1 MSNKVIAGVVI
12 VLVLVGAAWL
22 IYSKADANGASTN
35 TEQTTVGA
43 GAETGKKP
51 GKATPYFD
59 WKFTASGERVDT
71 GAPKTKVTL
80 MSNDH
85 AYDVGT
91 YLGSCS
97 RISSKNLQVGEV
109 DGVLCWFAGGGDE
122 LGIFKEGDS
131 FVVKKR
137 QVDEGT
143 AETPS
148 TPTAFTA
155 IVQLQEM

>member
-1 MSNKVIAGVVI
+1 MNNKIIAGIAI
-12 VLVLVGAAWL
+12 VLVLVAASWL
-22 IYSKADANGASTN
+22 IYSK
-35 TEQTTVGA
+35 TETSGTLTSPQTDSQQA
-43 GAETGKKP
+43 GDTSKKP

-59 WKFTASGERVDT
+59 WKFTAADEHVDT
-71 GAPKTKVTL
+71 GAPKTQVTL
-80 MSNDH
+80 LSNDH

-97 RISSKNLQVGEV
+97 RIVSANLVTGEI

-122 LGIFKEGDS
+122 VGIFKEGDT

-143 AETPS
+143 AETPG
-148 TPTAFTA
+148 TPTAFTT